1 MFLSKVVR
9 FCLSLRYK
17 VHVEGEELL
26 KKYRDASILIV
37 ATHPALIDPA
47 VVISFLEP
55 YLLLQPLAAER
66 FFKSPLIHF
75 FLKKIKA
82 LPVPEFDQGN
92 NEYKAYKVKKLTQKI
107 KEALNNHA
115 KILLYPSGHLTDS
128 CLEKI
133 GGASLAFELKTSS
146 KKMIGLA
153 TDGLYGS
160 SFSRYFEGQ
169 SPSFFKMLARGFKV
183 VVANGLFFVPKREV
197 SLRLFEIDPQIR
209 QLDDK
214 VAFNKALEQA
224 FNERLSCQTAVVG
237 YGFYPSPKK
246 VERIQSKEAHLEPK
260 LALELTEM
268 AEKVLNKKVTLK
280 QHLSYELGM
289 DSLQLAELL
298 TRVDQ
303 KYHVRIDTFPQT
315 LLELGVLIADQAEK
329 IAPNIQKASLRL
341 RLPIEVPECKNLL
354 EGFYKQALRAPT
366 RRLGQDPTLGEISYK
381 KGVLIVE
388 LLATKLAKLKGPYI
402 AILLPSS
409 LMSYLL
415 MFALLRAKKIPVMLN
430 WTAGYTCVDF
440 AFNLLGIS
448 AAVSSETFLERAFNV
463 DLREHFDKVIP
474 IEQLKQTLSFG
485 QKLKVMLSCF
495 SLKTLTDKAALF
507 MNKEQEAVILFTSG
521 SESMPKAVPLSH
533 ANILA
538 NLKSLVHTHL
548 VKDDDV
554 FLATLPPFHSFGAV
568 VSGFFPMVAGVD
580 TVYMPDP
587 TDAISLAQA
596 IKKSSSSLFCSA
608 PSFLKQIL
616 LYAAP
621 GQLHSLRLVV
631 VGAEKLQDSLKQL
644 FSECCPQAV
653 LLEGYGIT
661 ECSPVVTL
669 QKSVLTQGVGVPLKG
684 VELLIVD
691 PVSLCPLPQGSVGEI
706 LISGQNVFKG
716 YLGIKK
722 DPFVEIDCKKW
733 YRSGDRGSLSAQ
745 HELIL
750 EGRFK
755 RFIKIS
761 AEMISLGAIEEA
773 LEDYRQAPQG
783 LAQFAVVAD
792 KTSEKMILLTTH
804 TDLDLDELNHYLR
817 EKGCPKVAKIS
828 KIIVSKLIPQLAT
841 GKIDYRKLEH
851 ELI

>member
-1 MFLSKVVR
+1 
-9 FCLSLRYK
+9 
-17 VHVEGEELL
+17 
-26 KKYRDASILIV
+26 
-37 ATHPALIDPA
+37 
-47 VVISFLEP
+47 
-55 YLLLQPLAAER
+55 
-66 FFKSPLIHF
+66 
-75 FLKKIKA
+75 
-82 LPVPEFDQGN
+82 
-92 NEYKAYKVKKLTQKI
+92 
-107 KEALNNHA
+107 
-115 KILLYPSGHLTDS
+115 
-128 CLEKI
+128 
-133 GGASLAFELKTSS
+133 
-146 KKMIGLA
+146 
-153 TDGLYGS
+153 
-160 SFSRYFEGQ
+160 
-169 SPSFFKMLARGFKV
+169 
-183 VVANGLFFVPKREV
+183 
-197 SLRLFEIDPQIR
+197 
-209 QLDDK
+209 
-214 VAFNKALEQA
+214 
-224 FNERLSCQTAVVG
+224 
-237 YGFYPSPKK
+237 
-246 VERIQSKEAHLEPK
+246 
-260 LALELTEM
+260 
-268 AEKVLNKKVTLK
+268 
-280 QHLSYELGM
+280 
-289 DSLQLAELL
+289 
-298 TRVDQ
+298 
-303 KYHVRIDTFPQT
+303 
-315 LLELGVLIADQAEK
+315 
-329 IAPNIQKASLRL
+329 
-341 RLPIEVPECKNLL
+341 
-354 EGFYKQALRAPT
+354 
-366 RRLGQDPTLGEISYK
+366 
-381 KGVLIVE
+381 
-388 LLATKLAKLKGPYI
+388 
-402 AILLPSS
+402 
-409 LMSYLL
+409 
-415 MFALLRAKKIPVMLN
+415 
-430 WTAGYTCVDF
+430 
-440 AFNLLGIS
+440 
-448 AAVSSETFLERAFNV
+448 
-463 DLREHFDKVIP
+463 
-474 IEQLKQTLSFG
+474 
-485 QKLKVMLSCF
+485 
-495 SLKTLTDKAALF
+495 
-507 MNKEQEAVILFTSG
+507 
-521 SESMPKAVPLSH
+521 MPKAVPLSH